1 MSKASR
7 ARRAADRESFVLR
20 PFEGMA
26 SECDL
31 IAMREI
37 VPAATT
43 PLTLTGEYAD
53 RKVTAVTVLPLAL
66 PCLTR
71 SDGSVLVALQTQISA
86 GDASRQVAAALI
98 AALNIEPGATPTNV
112 DITPDTPPLQ
122 KLVDPAVPLEIT
134 VHDGFEF
141 WVENPDEMTDEVKA
155 SLEQANSAAPPTA
168 RLASVPA
175 AYWSDEGERAW
186 VRWVMPHEE
195 YPLLNALARLHAARV
210 DDIGAGS
217 KYVGSFRCHGV
228 LAPVWEVPKDT
239 PAEAFEEGTLAFSG
253 RLAEALANQ
262 QPLTSAER
270 RARDGLANRQL
281 TIR

>member
-7 ARRAADRESFVLR
+7 ARRAAERESFVLR
-20 PFEGMA
+20 PFEGIA

-31 IAMREI
+31 VAMREI
-37 VPAATT
+37 VPAATA
-43 PLTLTGEYAD
+43 PLTLTGEYEG
-53 RKVTAVTVLPLAL
+53 RTVTAVTVLPLAL

-71 SDGSVLVALQTQISA
+71 SDGSVLVAMQTQISA
-86 GDASRQVAAALI
+86 SDASRQVAAALI

-112 DITPDTPPLQ
+112 DITPDTPQLQ
-122 KLVDPAVPLEIT
+122 TLIDPAVPLEVT
-134 VHDGFEF
+134 VHEGFEF
-141 WVENPDEMTDEVKA
+141 WVENPDEMTDEVKQ

-168 RLASVPA
+168 RLTSVPA

-195 YPLLNALARLHAARV
+195 WPLLNALARLHAARE
-210 DDIGAGS
+210 DGLGDGT
-217 KYVGSFRCHGV
+217 KYVGSFRCNGL
-228 LAPVWEVPKDT
+228 LAPVWEVPKGVAAAEFEAGATAFQTRLDT
-239 PAEAFEEGTLAFSG
+239 
-253 RLAEALANQ
+253 ALANTD
-262 QPLTSAER
+262 PLTSVER

>member
-20 PFEGMA
+20 PFEGIA

-37 VPAATT
+37 VPAATA
-43 PLTLTGEYAD
+43 PLALTGEYAD
-53 RKVTAVTVLPLAL
+53 RTVTAVTVLPLAL

-71 SDGSVLVALQTQISA
+71 SDGSVLVALQTQVSA

-98 AALNIEPGATPTNV
+98 AALNIEAGATPTNV

-122 KLVDPAVPLEIT
+122 QLLDPAVPLDVT

-155 SLEQANSAAPPTA
+155 SLEQANNAAPPTA
-168 RLASVPA
+168 RLSSVPA
-175 AYWSDEGERAW
+175 AYWSDEGERTW
-186 VRWVMPHEE
+186 IRWVMPYEE

-210 DDIGAGS
+210 DDIGEGS
-217 KYVGSFRCHGV
+217 KYVGSFRCHGL
-228 LAPVWEVPKDT
+228 LAPVWEVPKGT
-239 PAEAFEEGTLAFSG
+239 PAEAFEEGALALSG
-253 RLAEALANQ
+253 RLSEALDNKT
-262 QPLTSAER
+262 PLTSAER

>member
-37 VPAATT
+37 VPAATA
-43 PLTLTGEYAD
+43 PLTLTGDYAD
-53 RKVTAVTVLPLAL
+53 RTVTAVTVLPLAL

-71 SDGSVLVALQTQISA
+71 SDGSVLVALQTQVSA

-134 VHDGFEF
+134 VHEGFEF

-168 RLASVPA
+168 RLTSVPA

-186 VRWVMPHEE
+186 VRWVMPYEE

-228 LAPVWEVPKDT
+228 LAPVWEVPKGT
-239 PAEAFEEGTLAFSG
+239 PAEAFEEGTLALSG
-253 RLAEALANQ
+253 RLAEALANT
-262 QPLTSAER
+262 QPLSSAER

>member
-7 ARRAADRESFVLR
+7 ARRAADRQSFVLR

-71 SDGSVLVALQTQISA
+71 SDGSVLVALQTQVSA

-112 DITPDTPPLQ
+112 DITADTPPLQ
-122 KLVDPAVPLEIT
+122 KLVDPAAPLEIT
-134 VHDGFEF
+134 VHEGFEF
-141 WVENPDEMTDEVKA
+141 WVENPEEMTDEVKA

-168 RLASVPA
+168 RLSSVPA

-210 DDIGAGS
+210 DDIGADS
-217 KYVGSFRCHGV
+217 KYVGSFRCHGL
-228 LAPVWEVPKDT
+228 LAPVWEVPKGT

>member
-66 PCLTR
+66 PSLTR
-71 SDGSVLVALQTQISA
+71 SDGSVLVALQTQLSA

-155 SLEQANSAAPPTA
+155 SLEQANNAAPPTA
-168 RLASVPA
+168 RLSSVPA

-195 YPLLNALARLHAARV
+195 YHLLNALARLHAARV

-217 KYVGSFRCHGV
+217 KYVGSFRCHGL
-228 LAPVWEVPKDT
+228 LAPVWEVPKGT
-239 PAEAFEEGTLAFSG
+239 PAEAFEEGALALSE
-253 RLAEALANQ
+253 RLAEALANST
-262 QPLTSAER
+262 PLTSVER

>member
-1 MSKASR
+1 MSKSSR
-7 ARRAADRESFVLR
+7 ARRAAERESFVLR

-31 IAMREI
+31 VALREI

-43 PLTLTGEYAD
+43 PLTLTGDYAG
-53 RKVTAVTVLPLAL
+53 RTVTAVTVLPLAL

-71 SDGSVLVALQTQISA
+71 SDGSVLVAMQTQMSA

-122 KLVDPAVPLEIT
+122 ELIDPSVPLEIT

-141 WVENPDEMTDEVKA
+141 WVEHPDEMTDEVKQ
-155 SLEQANSAAPPTA
+155 SLEQANSAAPPTV
-168 RLASVPA
+168 RLSSVPA
-175 AYWSDEGERAW
+175 AYWSDEGERTW

-210 DDIGAGS
+210 DDLGEGTR
-217 KYVGSFRCHGV
+217 YVGAFRCHGL
-228 LAPVWEVPKDT
+228 LAPVWEVPQGA
-239 PAEAFEEGTLAFSG
+239 PATEFEAGAAAFST
-253 RLAEALANQ
+253 RLDEALANTA
-262 QPLTSAER
+262 PLTAVER
-270 RARDGLANRQL
+270 RARDGLASRQL

>member
-31 IAMREI
+31 VAMREI
-37 VPAATT
+37 VPAATA
-43 PLTLTGEYAD
+43 PLTLTGDYAD
-53 RKVTAVTVLPLAL
+53 RTVTAVTVLPLAL

-71 SDGSVLVALQTQISA
+71 SNGSVLVALQTQVSA

-98 AALNIEPGATPTNV
+98 AALNIEAGATPTNV

-122 KLVDPAVPLEIT
+122 TLVDASAPLEIT
-134 VHDGFEF
+134 VHSGFEF
-141 WVENPDEMTDEVKA
+141 WVENPDEMSDEVKA
-155 SLEQANSAAPPTA
+155 SLEQANSAAPPTV

-175 AYWSDEGERAW
+175 AYWSNEGERAW
-186 VRWVMPHEE
+186 IRWVMPHEE

-210 DDIGAGS
+210 DGIGEGS
-217 KYVGSFRCHGV
+217 RYVGSFRCHGL
-228 LAPVWEVPKDT
+228 LAPVWEVPTDT
-239 PAEAFEEGTLAFSG
+239 PAEAYEEGVLAFSG
-253 RLAEALANQ
+253 RLDEALADDT
-262 QPLTSAER
+262 PLTSLER

>member
-20 PFEGMA
+20 PFEGLT

-31 IAMREI
+31 VAMREI
-37 VPAATT
+37 VPAATS
-43 PLTLTGEYAD
+43 PLTLVGDYAD
-53 RKVTAVTVLPLAL
+53 RTVTAVTVLPLAL

-71 SDGSVLVALQTQISA
+71 SDGSVLVALQTQVSA

-98 AALNIEPGATPTNV
+98 AALNIEAGATPTNV
-112 DITPDTPPLQ
+112 DITPDTPQLQ
-122 KLVDPAVPLEIT
+122 ALLDPSVPLEIT

-155 SLEQANSAAPPTA
+155 SLEQANSAAPPTY
-168 RLASVPA
+168 RLSSVPA

-186 VRWVMPHEE
+186 VRWVMPQEE
-195 YPLLNALARLHAARV
+195 YPLLNAMARLHAGRV
-210 DDIGAGS
+210 DDLGEGS
-217 KYVGSFRCHGV
+217 RYVGSFRCHGL
-228 LAPVWEVPKDT
+228 LAPVWEVPKGA
-239 PAEAFEEGTLAFSG
+239 PGESFESGAAAFSS
-253 RLAEALANQ
+253 RLDEALASTE
-262 QPLTSAER
+262 PLTAVER

>member
-7 ARRAADRESFVLR
+7 ARRAADRESFVQR
-20 PFEGMA
+20 PFEGLA

-31 IAMREI
+31 VAMREI

-43 PLTLTGEYAD
+43 PLTLTGDYAG
-53 RKVTAVTVLPLAL
+53 RTVTAVTVLPLAL

-71 SDGSVLVALQTQISA
+71 SDGSVLVAMQTQISA
-86 GDASRQVAAALI
+86 GDAGRQVAAALM

-112 DITPDTPPLQ
+112 DIVPETPRLQ
-122 KLVDPAVPLEIT
+122 DLIDGSVPLEVT

-141 WVENPDEMTDEVKA
+141 WVENPDEMTDEVKQ
-155 SLEQANSAAPPTA
+155 SLEQANEAAPPTV
-168 RLASVPA
+168 RLSSVPA

-186 VRWVMPHEE
+186 VRWVMPHDE
-195 YPLLNALARLHAARV
+195 YPLLNAMARLHAARE
-210 DDIGAGS
+210 DDLGGDS
-217 KYVGSFRCHGV
+217 KYVGSFRCHGL
-228 LAPVWEVPKDT
+228 LAPVWEVPKGVAA
-239 PAEAFEEGTLAFSG
+239 AEFEAGAAAYQA
-253 RLAEALANQ
+253 RLDAALANTAQ
-262 QPLTSAER
+262 LTSAER

>member
-122 KLVDPAVPLEIT
+122 KLVDPAVPLEIH

-155 SLEQANSAAPPTA
+155 SLEQANSAAPPTT
-168 RLASVPA
+168 RLSSVPA

-186 VRWVMPHEE
+186 IRWVMPHEE